1 MITPT
6 VIEILQR
13 REAVTR
19 DPFIAG
25 LGVAAVASAAP
36 SRRGPAR

>member
-6 VIEILQR
+6 VIEILHR

-25 LGVAAVASAAP
+25 LGVAAGAGVAA
-36 SRRGPAR
+36 SRRGPTR